1 MQNLL
6 DFDRAALEAEFVAA
20 GHQAFRARQIL
31 KWIYHQGCT
40 DFDLMLNLS
49 KVQRAWLKE
58 NYVIELPEIAVSRL
72 SKDGTRK
79 WSIKLASGE
88 LVETVMIPE
97 GSRRTLCV
105 SSQVGCMLDC
115 SFCATG
121 KQGFNGNLATG
132 QIVGQ
137 IMLANAEMAEA
148 GDDRSVTNVVLMGM
162 GEPLLNYE
170 AVLRATRLMTD
181 DLAFGLAKRRVT
193 VSTAGVVPGI
203 RKLTADSDIALA
215 ISLHAPTDELRNEL
229 VPVNRKYPIAELIDA
244 CRDYLEVLGER
255 RSITVEYT
263 LMKGVNDSVAQARQL
278 AKLMRSLRCKIN
290 LIPFNPF
297 PGSGYERPSDRA
309 VRDFQTV
316 LINAGHSA
324 MLRTTRGD
332 DIEAA
337 CGQLVGQVADRTR
350 RQARYR
356 SRPVPVGQPVALAAT
371 EQIVATDKATNTA
384 INKVTGVQ
392 I

>member
-1 MQNLL
+1 MKNLL

-20 GHQAFRARQIL
+20 GHQAFRARQVL
-31 KWIYHQGCT
+31 KWIYHQGVY
-40 DFDLMLNLS
+40 DFQQMTNLS
-49 KVQRAWLKE
+49 KVQRAWLGE
-58 NYVIELPEIAVSRL
+58 NYEIRLPEIAVSRL

-79 WSIKLASGE
+79 WSIELATGE
-88 LVETVMIPE
+88 RVETVMIPE
-97 GSRRTLCV
+97 GARRTLCV

-121 KQGFNGNLATG
+121 KQGFNGNLTTG

-137 IMLANAEMAEA
+137 IILANREMLAA
-148 GDDRSVTNVVLMGM
+148 GDERGVTNVVLMGM
-162 GEPLLNYE
+162 GEPLLNFA
-170 AVLRATRLMTD
+170 AVLPATDLMTD

-203 RKLTADSDIALA
+203 RELTEVSEVALA

-229 VPVNRKYPIAELIDA
+229 VPINRKYPIAELLDA

-263 LMKGVNDSVAQARQL
+263 LIKGVNDSVQQAREL
-278 AKLMRSLRCKIN
+278 SKLLRSLRCKIN

-297 PGSGYERPSDRA
+297 PGSGYDRPDEVA
-309 VRDFQTV
+309 VREFQTY
-316 LINAGHSA
+316 LIKHGHSA
-324 MLRTTRGD
+324 MMRTTRGD

-337 CGQLVGQVADRTR
+337 CGQLVGQVADRTK

-356 SRPVPVGQPVALAAT
+356 ARPIPVGEPVGEPVNTMAL
-371 EQIVATDKATNTA
+371 EPNSPDVVKQR
-384 INKVTGVQ
+384 TGAQ
-392 I
+392 T

>member
-20 GHQAFRARQIL
+20 GHQAFRARQVL
-31 KWIYHQGCT
+31 KWIYHQGCF

-49 KVQRAWLKE
+49 KAQRAWLKA

-79 WSIKLASGE
+79 WSIQLASGE

-121 KQGFNGNLATG
+121 KQGFNGNLTTG

-137 IMLANAEMAEA
+137 IMLANAEMAVA

-162 GEPLLNYE
+162 GEPLLNFD
-170 AVLRATRLMTD
+170 AVLRATNLMTD

-203 RKLTADSDIALA
+203 RKLTEHSEIALA
-215 ISLHAPTDELRNEL
+215 ISLHAPTDELRDEL

-244 CRDYLEVLGER
+244 CREYLAVLGER

-263 LMKGVNDSVAQARQL
+263 LMKGVNDSLAQARQL

-309 VRDFQTV
+309 VRDFQSL
-316 LINAGHSA
+316 LIKAGHSA

-356 SRPVPVGQPVALAAT
+356 SRPVPVGQPLDQPIEHTAAD
-371 EQIVATDKATNTA
+371 QILATDK
-384 INKVTGVQ
+384 VSGVQ

>member
-1 MQNLL
+1 MKNLL

-20 GHQAFRARQIL
+20 GHQAFRARQVM
-31 KWIYHQGCT
+31 KWIYHVGVT
-40 DFDLMLNLS
+40 DFDAMTDLS
-49 KVQRAWLKE
+49 KLQRAWLAE
-58 NYVIELPEIAVSRL
+58 NYQIKLPRIAQSRL

-79 WSIKLASGE
+79 WSIELESGE

-97 GSRRTLCV
+97 GQRRTLCV

-121 KQGFNGNLATG
+121 KQGFNGNLTTG
-132 QIVGQ
+132 QIIGQ
-137 IMLANAEMAEA
+137 VMIANAEMAAANDER
-148 GDDRSVTNVVLMGM
+148 GVTNVVLMGM
-162 GEPLLNYE
+162 GEPLLNFD
-170 AVLRATRLMTD
+170 ATLRATDLMTD

-203 RKLTADSDIALA
+203 RKLTEHSEVALA
-215 ISLHAPTDELRNEL
+215 ISLHAPNDELRNEL
-229 VPVNRKYPIAELIDA
+229 VPINRKYPIAQLLEA

-263 LMKGVNDSVAQARQL
+263 LIKDVNDSLQHAREL
-278 AKLMRSLRCKIN
+278 ARLLRSLRCKIN

-297 PGSGYERPSDRA
+297 PGSGYARPSDIT
-309 VRDFQTV
+309 VRDFQTY
-316 LINAGHSA
+316 LINHGHPA
-324 MLRTTRGD
+324 MLRTTRGE

-350 RQARYR
+350 RQERYR
-356 SRPVPVGQPVALAAT
+356 ARAVPVGAPGQAAGASLRIPVTQLGV
-371 EQIVATDKATNTA
+371 EK
-384 INKVTGVQ
+384 TGG
-392 I
+392 

>member
-20 GHQAFRARQIL
+20 GYQAFRARQVL
-31 KWIYHQGCT
+31 KWIYHQGVT

-49 KVQRAWLKE
+49 KAHRAWLVE
-58 NYVIELPEIAVSRL
+58 NYVVALPEIAVSRL
-72 SKDGTRK
+72 SVDGTRK
-79 WSIKLASGE
+79 WSIRLTSGE

-121 KQGFNGNLATG
+121 KQGFNGNLSTG

-148 GDDRSVTNVVLMGM
+148 GDERSVTNVVLMGM
-162 GEPLLNYE
+162 GEPLLNFD
-170 AVLRATRLMTD
+170 AVLRATNLMTD

-203 RKLTADSDIALA
+203 RKLTEHSEVALA
-215 ISLHAPTDELRNEL
+215 ISLHAPTDELRNVL
-229 VPVNRKYPIAELIDA
+229 VPVNRKYPIAELIEA

-263 LMKGVNDSVAQARQL
+263 LMKGINDSVEQAREL

-316 LINAGHSA
+316 LIKAGHSA

-337 CGQLVGQVADRTR
+337 CGQLVGQVADRTK
-350 RQARYR
+350 RQERYR
-356 SRPVPVGQPVALAAT
+356 SRPVPVGQPV
-371 EQIVATDKATNTA
+371 EQQIPIVELSDQEMK
-384 INKVTGVQ
+384 GVQ

>member
-20 GHQAFRARQIL
+20 GHQAFRARQVL
-31 KWIYHQGCT
+31 KWIYHQGCF
-40 DFDLMLNLS
+40 DFDQMLNLS
-49 KVQRAWLKE
+49 KAQRAWLKA
-58 NYVIELPEIAVSRL
+58 NYCIELPEIAEGRL

-79 WSIKLASGE
+79 WSIQLTSGE

-137 IMLANAEMAEA
+137 IMLANAEMAAA

-162 GEPLLNYE
+162 GEPLLNFD

-203 RKLTADSDIALA
+203 RKLTEHSEIALA

-244 CRDYLEVLGER
+244 CRDYLAVLGER

-297 PGSGYERPSDRA
+297 PGSGYERPNDRA

-316 LINAGHSA
+316 LINAGYSA

-356 SRPVPVGQPVALAAT
+356 SRPVPVGQPVERVAT
-371 EQIVATDKATNTA
+371 EQILASDRAADKLP
-384 INKVTGVQ
+384 GVQ